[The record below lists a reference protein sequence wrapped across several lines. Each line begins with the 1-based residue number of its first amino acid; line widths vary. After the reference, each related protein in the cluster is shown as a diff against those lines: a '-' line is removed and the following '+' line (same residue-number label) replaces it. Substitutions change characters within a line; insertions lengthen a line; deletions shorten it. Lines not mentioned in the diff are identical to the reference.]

1 MALTNVTAD
10 GKDMAGVFDLL
21 ADSWDSFRRKP
32 FPPIVEDLAKEWSGR
47 ILDVGCGNG
56 RNILAFK
63 THGEQDEIVGVDISP
78 NMVSMA
84 RKHAESIVK
93 RARFLV
99 ADARKLPFND
109 SHFDHVLCIAMLHHL
124 PLDEQNKAL
133 QEIRRVMAK
142 NGTMCITF
150 WNKWQKRF
158 FLGKRERMI
167 PWTVKGE
174 VINRYYYLHNIL
186 SAKKL
191 LRKAGFAI
199 ESSSG
204 TFGQNVI
211 LLVRK
216 E

>member
-1 MALTNVTAD
+1 MSLTNVTTDA
-10 GKDMAGVFDLL
+10 KDMGDVFDAI

-32 FPPIVEDLAKEWSGR
+32 FPPIVEDLAKEWGGR

-63 THGEQDEIVGVDISP
+63 THGEQDELVGVDISP
-78 NMVSMA
+78 NMVA
-84 RKHAESIVK
+84 AAVKHAESIVK

-99 ADARKLPFND
+99 ADARKLPFHD
-109 SHFDHVLCIAMLHHL
+109 GHFDHVLCIAMLHHL
-124 PLDEQNKAL
+124 PLDEQAKAL
-133 QEIRRVMAK
+133 AEIKRVMAQ

-174 VINRYYYLHNIL
+174 VINRYYYLHTIY
-186 SAKKL
+186 SAKRL
-191 LRKAGFAI
+191 LRKAGFVI

-204 TFGQNVI
+204 TFGPNVI
-211 LLVRK
+211 LLARK
-216 E
+216 A